1 MTKYI
6 STNNLYQCTICGKE
20 VMRKP
25 YEIKRLVDKRVTC
38 SKACTNIKKQLME
51 KEKMEHR
58 LNIKDFANW
67 LEQKYWEEQLS
78 VRAISELVYGNRT
91 NSPNILGWMER
102 FNIPTR
108 ERSDAVALQWV
119 DNPERRE
126 AQKELMERIWEKD
139 TDGKLRAKSVKAMQS
154 SEYRKK
160 ASKLKMGELNGM
172 YGVIG
177 RNHPKW
183 NPALTMQD
191 RINKRKI
198 FRNDVWR
205 KEVYERDEY
214 TCQTCRQSLSGCMVA
229 HHLNG
234 YHWDIENRFRVDN
247 GITLCEYC
255 HKEFHSEYGYGN
267 NTKEQ
272 FAEYQNKTKR

>member
-6 STNNLYQCTICGKE
+6 STNNLYQCAICGKE
-20 VMRKP
+20 VMRRP

-58 LNIKDFANW
+58 LNIKDFASW

-108 ERSDAVALQWV
+108 KRSDAVALQWV

-126 AQKELMERIWEKD
+126 AQKECMERIWKKD
-139 TDGKLRAKSVKAMQS
+139 TDGKLRAKIVKAMQS
-154 SEYRKK
+154 SGYKKK

-183 NPALTMQD
+183 NPALTMKD
-191 RINKRKI
+191 RINRRKI
-198 FRNDVWR
+198 FENDVWR
-205 KEVYERDEY
+205 KEVYERDNY
-214 TCQTCRQSLSGCMVA
+214 TCQVCRQSPSGCMVA

-234 YHWDIENRFRVDN
+234 YHWDIESRFHVDN

-272 FAEYQNKTKR
+272 FAEYQNKHSL